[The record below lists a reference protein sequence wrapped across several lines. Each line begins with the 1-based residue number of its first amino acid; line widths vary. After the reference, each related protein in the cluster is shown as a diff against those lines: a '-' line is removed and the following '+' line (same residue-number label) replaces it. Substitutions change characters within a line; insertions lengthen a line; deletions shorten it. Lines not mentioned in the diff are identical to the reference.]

1 MSRIVPGEP
10 KERERR
16 PPPEKTSTK
25 EPCMRPE
32 CVANLNRINELKEG
46 NEMLKEQVRMDRV
59 GWCQE
64 VVVTK

>member
-1 MSRIVPGEP
+1 
-10 KERERR
+10 
-16 PPPEKTSTK
+16 
-25 EPCMRPE
+25 MRPE